1 MANYYFKLNYY
12 LMANYCILNMNL
24 ELHTGNLLKIF
35 NRSNTKY
42 MIENNDCRSLV
53 IYGSNLES
61 SVNLPKFS
69 RIVSYMIGIPNN
81 ILSPLIGLIL
91 SDGNLE
97 FVSKKTLSNNYS
109 RKSKS
114 TEATQMEKNIYSNV
128 NSRFRFKQSFDHL
141 DYLFFVFNILSPYC
155 ISFPKLVKTRINRR
169 DFIGLEFITRAL
181 PCFTYLRDIFYRGRI
196 KIIPEN
202 LYDLLTYEGLAHIIM
217 SDGSFKSKA
226 ILINLQSFT
235 VKELIL
241 FMNVLRI
248 KFELKPTLH
257 KSRDSYTVY
266 IPVDSVKILHPKIKK
281 YIIPSMRYKFDKLL

>member
-1 MANYYFKLNYY
+1 
-12 LMANYCILNMNL
+12 MNL

-266 IPVDSVKILHPKIKK
+266 IPVDSVKFLHPKIKK
-281 YIIPSMRYKFDKLL
+281 YIILINIKVYYRLH

>member
-226 ILINLQSFT
+226 ILIKLQSFT

-266 IPVDSVKILHPKIKK
+266 IPVDSVKFLHPKIKK